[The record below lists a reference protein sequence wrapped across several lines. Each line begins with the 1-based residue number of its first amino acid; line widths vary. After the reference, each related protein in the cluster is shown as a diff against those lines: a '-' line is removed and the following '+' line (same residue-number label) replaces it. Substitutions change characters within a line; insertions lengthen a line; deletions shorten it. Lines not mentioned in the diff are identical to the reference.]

1 MQIKFVPVVYQAQIF
16 YFVYYGFHSRIL
28 QCFPASRMCLNFV
41 NTKEA
46 WLWLD
51 DWVNAGMPV
60 HPGK

>member
-16 YFVYYGFHSRIL
+16 YFVYYSFHSRIF

-46 WLWLD
+46 
-51 DWVNAGMPV
+51 
-60 HPGK
+60 